1 LSRLSPDGG
10 IGGRAFISLTREGM
24 MAGKMPKELFESLA
38 SLGDMVTRLVAARD
52 AAICANREY
61 MTNWLAQAEREFN
74 AFKKDCDVI
83 CIEMEGQQ

>member
-1 LSRLSPDGG
+1 
-10 IGGRAFISLTREGM
+10 

-61 MTNWLAQAEREFN
+61 MINWLAQAEREFN
-74 AFKKDCDVI
+74 GFKKDCDVI
-83 CIEMEGQQ
+83 CIEMEGQK